1 MVLSPVIV
9 TADASCFLAFT
20 LTITLE
26 VHQFETFCR
35 EAYLNVVSNFQNCD
49 LHSVE
54 TKVVMLVKKHIQI
67 RSTSNELNLLM
78 QNAIIWFVISGS
90 FLGVCISASCL
101 LGEIPFFLKFGVFYS
116 YLSIVMTFLHGGQL
130 LENQNDKFNNIVSN
144 CVWYT
149 WDINSRKIFFTILL
163 NMERSISFYFTQ
175 GIVVN
180 HVLLM
185 KVLKGIFTTITVV
198 LQISA

>member
-1 MVLSPVIV
+1 MKDVQKSNQFNETTIFYILLGYILIFISLSLFIFVFIDDATEVYYPIKVVEESARVPFLCRLIIDSFKITMVLSPVIV

-67 RSTSNELNLLM
+67 R
-78 QNAIIWFVISGS
+78 
-90 FLGVCISASCL
+90 
-101 LGEIPFFLKFGVFYS
+101 
-116 YLSIVMTFLHGGQL
+116 
-130 LENQNDKFNNIVSN
+130 
-144 CVWYT
+144 
-149 WDINSRKIFFTILL
+149 R
-163 NMERSISFYFTQ
+163 
-175 GIVVN
+175 
-180 HVLLM
+180 
-185 KVLKGIFTTITVV
+185 
-198 LQISA
+198 